1 MLLIGTPGF
10 ISTWTTPGWIVILS
24 PKFGCIKGG
33 RPEGGRQ
40 SETKGFEV
48 KKLLLISLVLVIA
61 ISIFAIPA
69 QAQTEKTKVKTS
81 WGAGIQLFDGE
92 FGLEARKDFWL
103 GGDISQITGQV
114 GILFVDDAVMTLDLD
129 YHFSINTDSGTSR
142 FYPLVG
148 LDFKT
153 DFDYSEFGL
162 NLGGGANFMMTEKLA
177 AFAELKYVFSDWEG
191 FGVALGVYF

>member
-1 MLLIGTPGF
+1 M
-10 ISTWTTPGWIVILS
+10 
-24 PKFGCIKGG
+24 
-33 RPEGGRQ
+33 
-40 SETKGFEV
+40 
-48 KKLLLISLVLVIA
+48 KKLILTSLVLALAV
-61 ISIFAIPA
+61 STLAIPA
-69 QAQTEKTKVKTS
+69 QAQTEKSNMRTS

-103 GGDISQITGQV
+103 GGDISQLTGQV
-114 GILFVDDAVMTLDLD
+114 GILFANDAVLTLDLD
-129 YHFSINTDSGTSR
+129 YHFSIKTDSGTSR

-162 NLGGGANFMMTEKLA
+162 NLGGGANFMMTDKLA
-177 AFAELKYVFSDWEG
+177 AFAELKYVISDWDA